1 MLGPRPARDGED
13 RLEVDGCRAA
23 EAPVVVAR
31 EEEAQERAAQGWA
44 PNLFMVFVGLGC
56 CWRCSTKSGSLG
68 AAVAAVGHEMAWVAR
83 GKGFGSDAG
92 ARWTPGQLMADEARV
107 THLFCNRG
115 RACPART
122 VLLDVR
128 TRRGSRSRRGDVS
141 RRRRGRPGRCA
152 SRRRGRAETRQL
164 CAGGS
169 VRLQSKG
176 VPLTLPRL
184 VFTMPRVRLG
194 WHEPFM
200 IGIEELRRPQLPFAA
215 GSHSAS
221 AVSALPRRS

>member
-92 ARWTPGQLMADEARV
+92 ARGTPGQLMADEARV

-122 VLLDVR
+122 VILQVQ
-128 TRRGSRSRRGDVS
+128 TRRRSRSRRGHGS
-141 RRRRGRPGRCA
+141 QRRRGRPCRCA
-152 SRRRGRAETRQL
+152 SRRRWPRGDSAAVRGRKRPFTIQGCLFEPPVTGVYHTASPLGSLTCLHAERHL
-164 CAGGS
+164 LNWSSA
-169 VRLQSKG
+169 
-176 VPLTLPRL
+176 
-184 VFTMPRVRLG
+184 
-194 WHEPFM
+194 
-200 IGIEELRRPQLPFAA
+200 AA
-215 GSHSAS
+215 G
-221 AVSALPRRS
+221 PPQIITPPQRS